1 MEGNTRMQHRISD
14 LDIYLF
20 GRGTHYTVYEKLG
33 AHLATENGTDGVY
46 FAVWAPNA
54 RSVSVVGDF
63 NGWTAG
69 RDQMQPLQ
77 ESGIFD
83 LFIPGIGAHALYKF
97 AVETKKGDILFKAD
111 PYGNQCQLR
120 PESAS
125 IVADLSSYTWQDGA
139 WMGSRG
145 TQDPKKRPLS
155 IYEVHL
161 GSWKKDE
168 SGANS
173 GFRRYRDLAPELA
186 EYVNYMGYTHVE
198 LIGIAEHPFDGSWGY
213 QVTNYYAPTSRYGSA
228 EDFMYMVDYLHNHG
242 IGVILDWVPAH
253 FPRDAYGLA
262 RFDGYAEYEHA
273 DPRQG
278 EHPDWGTYI
287 FNYQRPQVKNFL
299 IANALFW
306 LEKFHVDGLRVD
318 AVASMLYLDYGK
330 KDGQWV
336 ANKDGGN
343 INYDAIEFMKHLNSI
358 VSQRVPGAMVIA
370 EESTAFPMVSRPP
383 EEGGLGFTF
392 KWNMG
397 WMHDVLEYFK
407 ADPYM
412 RQFQHN
418 NITFSF
424 TYAFSENYV
433 LPFSH
438 DEVVHMKGSMINKM
452 PGSMEDKF
460 GNLRLA
466 YGLMMAH
473 PGKKL
478 LFMGQ
483 DFAQLREWSEER
495 SLDWY
500 LLDQEPAHRA
510 LNNYVRA
517 LLAMIRSYP
526 SLYENDCEACGF
538 EWINGA
544 DSAHNMLSFCRMST
558 DKKNCLIFHFNF
570 SPVAYPKHRIGA
582 LCKGTYR
589 QVLNSD
595 DAVFGGSGNTPA
607 QTVKAEPIPW
617 DGKEYSIEF
626 DVPPFSVSAFTFDYV
641 EPGKKTAPERKRRR
655 VKVSASAKETQTPS
669 RTRKEQETILKAFE
683 KSGKSLDEV
692 LNFLKAK

>member
-1 MEGNTRMQHRISD
+1 MEQHRISE
-14 LDIYLF
+14 LDTYLF
-20 GRGTHYTVYEKLG
+20 GRGTHYTIYEKLG
-33 AHLATENGTDGVY
+33 AHPAEENGQSGVY

-63 NGWTAG
+63 NGWAAG
-69 RDQMQPLQ
+69 QNRMQPIA

-83 LFIPGIGAHALYKF
+83 LFIPGLGAHALYKF
-97 AVETKKGDILFKAD
+97 AVETKTGDILFKAD
-111 PYGNQCQLR
+111 PYGNQSQLR
-120 PESAS
+120 PDNAS
-125 IVADLSSYTWQDGA
+125 VVANLSSYNWQDDN
-139 WMGSRG
+139 WMASRKM
-145 TQDPKKRPLS
+145 QDVKKRPMS

-168 SGANS
+168 SGANY

-198 LIGIAEHPFDGSWGY
+198 FIGIAEHPFDGSWGY
-213 QVTNYYAPTSRYGSA
+213 QVTNYYAPTARYGSA
-228 EDFMYMVDYLHNHG
+228 EDFMYLVDYLHREG

-262 RFDGYAEYEHA
+262 RFDGVAEYEHA
-273 DPRQG
+273 DPRLG

-318 AVASMLYLDYGK
+318 AVASMLYRDYGK

-336 ANKDGGN
+336 PNADGGN
-343 INYDAIEFMKHLNSI
+343 INYDAIEFLKHLNSI
-358 VSQRVPGAMVIA
+358 IGQRVPGSMMIA
-370 EESTAFPMVSRPP
+370 EESTAFPLVTRPP
-383 EEGGLGFTF
+383 EDGGLGFTF

-397 WMHDVLEYFK
+397 WMHDVLEYLK
-407 ADPYM
+407 ADPFM
-412 RQFQHN
+412 RQFVHN
-418 NITFSF
+418 NVTFSF

-452 PGSMEDKF
+452 PGSMDDKF

-483 DFAQLREWSEER
+483 DFAQQREWSEER

-500 LLDQEPAHRA
+500 LLDQEPKHRA
-510 LNNYVRA
+510 LNNYMRA
-517 LLAMIRSYP
+517 LLAMYRNYP
-526 SLYENDCEACGF
+526 ALYENDCEPCGF

-544 DSAHNMLSFCRMST
+544 DATHNMLSFCRMST
-558 DKKNCLIFHFNF
+558 DKKECLIFHFNF

-582 LCKGTYR
+582 LCKGTYH

-595 DAVFGGSGNTPA
+595 EAVFGGTGNFPS
-607 QTVKAEPIPW
+607 QVVKADPIPW

-626 DVPPFSVSAFTFDYV
+626 DVPPFSVSAFTFNYADAQKKAAPRKRKAE
-641 EPGKKTAPERKRRR
+641 EPVPAKKTSKA
-655 VKVSASAKETQTPS
+655 AKHLTD
-669 RTRKEQETILKAFE
+669 EQKAILKAIE
-683 KSGKSLDEV
+683 ESGKSVEEV
-692 LNFLKAK
+692 LKLLKQ

>member
-1 MEGNTRMQHRISD
+1 MQHRISD

-33 AHLATENGTDGVY
+33 AHPAEENGQTGVY

-63 NGWTAG
+63 NGWNAWQD
-69 RDQMQPLQ
+69 RMNLLA
-77 ESGIFD
+77 ESGIYD
-83 LFIPGIGAHALYKF
+83 LFIPGLGPHALYKF
-97 AVETKKGDILFKAD
+97 AVETQTGDILLKAD

-120 PESAS
+120 PETAS
-125 IVADLSSYTWQDGA
+125 VVADLSSYDWQDAA
-139 WMGSRG
+139 WMAGRKE
-145 TQDPKKRPLS
+145 QDPKKRPLS

-168 SGANS
+168 SGANF

-213 QVTNYYAPTSRYGSA
+213 QVTNYYASTARYGSA
-228 EDFMYMVDYLHNHG
+228 EDFMYFVDYMHSKG

-262 RFDGYAEYEHA
+262 RFDGFAEYEHA

-336 ANKDGGN
+336 ANADGGN
-343 INYDAIEFMKHLNSI
+343 INYDAIEFLKHLNSI
-358 VSQRVPGAMVIA
+358 VGQRVPGAMVIA
-370 EESTAFPMVSRPP
+370 EESTAFPLVSRAP
-383 EEGGLGFTF
+383 EDGGLGFTF

-397 WMHDVLEYFK
+397 WMHDVLEYLK
-407 ADPYM
+407 TDPFM
-412 RQFQHN
+412 RQFVHN
-418 NITFSF
+418 NVTFSF

-483 DFAQLREWSEER
+483 DFAQMREWSEER
-495 SLDWY
+495 SLDWF
-500 LLDQEPAHRA
+500 LLDNEPAHRA

-517 LLAMIRSYP
+517 LLAMYRNYP
-526 SLYENDCEACGF
+526 SLYENDCEERGF

-544 DSAHNMLSFCRMST
+544 DSTHNMISFCRMST
-558 DKKNCLIFHFNF
+558 DRRSCLLFHFNF
-570 SPVAYPKHRIGA
+570 SPVTYPNHRIGA
-582 LCKGTYR
+582 LCAGKYH

-595 DAVFGGSGNTPA
+595 DAVFGGSGSYPSR
-607 QTVKAEPIPW
+607 VVEAEPIPW
-617 DGKEYSIEF
+617 DGKAYSVAF
-626 DVPPFSVSAFTFDYV
+626 DVPPYSVSAFTFDFDLPV
-641 EPGKKTAPERKRRR
+641 KKAAPSPRKKTAKSSAPAKTARSSKRLT
-655 VKVSASAKETQTPS
+655 KQDKD
-669 RTRKEQETILKAFE
+669 TIMKAIE
-683 KSGKSLDEV
+683 ASGKSLDEIMS
-692 LNFLKAK
+692 LLKNGK

>member
-1 MEGNTRMQHRISD
+1 MEQHRISE
-14 LDIYLF
+14 LDTYLF
-20 GRGTHYTVYEKLG
+20 GRGTHYTIYEKLG
-33 AHLATENGTDGVY
+33 AHPAEENGQSGVY

-63 NGWTAG
+63 NGWAAG
-69 RDQMQPLQ
+69 QNRMQPIA

-83 LFIPGIGAHALYKF
+83 LFIPGLGAHALYKF
-97 AVETKKGDILFKAD
+97 AVETKTGDILFKAD
-111 PYGNQCQLR
+111 PYGNQSQLR
-120 PESAS
+120 PDNAS
-125 IVADLSSYTWQDGA
+125 VVANLSSYNWQDDNWIA
-139 WMGSRG
+139 SRKM
-145 TQDPKKRPLS
+145 QDVKKRPMS

-168 SGANS
+168 SGANY

-198 LIGIAEHPFDGSWGY
+198 FIGIAEHPFDGSWGY
-213 QVTNYYAPTSRYGSA
+213 QVTNYYAPTARYGSA
-228 EDFMYMVDYLHNHG
+228 EDFMYLVDYLHREG

-262 RFDGYAEYEHA
+262 RFDGVAEYEHA
-273 DPRQG
+273 DPRLG

-336 ANKDGGN
+336 PNADGGN
-343 INYDAIEFMKHLNSI
+343 INYDAIEFLKHLNSI
-358 VSQRVPGAMVIA
+358 IGQRVPGSMMIA
-370 EESTAFPMVSRPP
+370 EESTAFPLVTRPP
-383 EEGGLGFTF
+383 EDGGLGFTF

-397 WMHDVLEYFK
+397 WMHDVLEYLK
-407 ADPYM
+407 ADPFM
-412 RQFQHN
+412 RQFVHN
-418 NITFSF
+418 NVTFSF

-452 PGSMEDKF
+452 PGSMDDKF

-483 DFAQLREWSEER
+483 DFAQQREWSEER

-500 LLDQEPAHRA
+500 LLDQEPKHRA
-510 LNNYVRA
+510 LNNYMRA
-517 LLAMIRSYP
+517 LLAMYRNYP
-526 SLYENDCEACGF
+526 ALYENDCEPCGF

-544 DSAHNMLSFCRMST
+544 DATHNMLSFCRMST
-558 DKKNCLIFHFNF
+558 DKKECLIFHFNF

-582 LCKGTYR
+582 LCKGTYH

-595 DAVFGGSGNTPA
+595 EAVFGGTGNFPS
-607 QTVKAEPIPW
+607 QVVKADPIPW

-626 DVPPFSVSAFTFDYV
+626 DVPPFSVSAFTFNYADAQ
-641 EPGKKTAPERKRRR
+641 KKAAPRKRKAEEP
-655 VKVSASAKETQTPS
+655 VPAKKNGKAAKHLTD
-669 RTRKEQETILKAFE
+669 EQKAILKAIE
-683 KSGKSLDEV
+683 ESGKSVEEV
-692 LNFLKAK
+692 LKLLKK

>member
-1 MEGNTRMQHRISD
+1 MLEHRISD

-20 GRGTHYTVYEKLG
+20 GRGTHYTIYEKLG
-33 AHLATENGTDGVY
+33 AHMANENGQDGVY

-54 RSVSVVGDF
+54 RAVSVVGDF
-63 NGWTAG
+63 NGWNAG
-69 RDQMQPLQ
+69 QSRMNLLA
-77 ESGIFD
+77 ESGIYD
-83 LFIPGIGAHALYKF
+83 LFVPGIGPHALYKF
-97 AVETKKGDILFKAD
+97 AIETQRGDILLKAD
-111 PYGNQCQLR
+111 PYGNQSQLR
-120 PESAS
+120 PETAS
-125 IVADLSSYTWQDGA
+125 IVADLSSYVWQDEA
-139 WMGSRG
+139 WMASRRE
-145 TQDPKKRPLS
+145 QDPKKKPLS

-168 SGANS
+168 SGANY
-173 GFRRYRDLAPELA
+173 GFRKYRDLAPELA

-213 QVTNYYAPTSRYGSA
+213 QVTNYYAPTARYGNA
-228 EDFMYMVDYLHNHG
+228 EDFMYLVDYLHKSG

-253 FPRDAYGLA
+253 FPRDAYALA
-262 RFDGYAEYEHA
+262 RFDGFAEYEHA

-287 FNYQRPQVKNFL
+287 FNYRRPQVKNFL

-306 LEKFHVDGLRVD
+306 LEKYHVDGLRVD

-330 KDGQWV
+330 KDGEWI
-336 ANKDGGN
+336 ANEDGGN
-343 INYDAIEFMKHLNSI
+343 INYDAIEFLKHLNSI
-358 VSQRVPGAMVIA
+358 IGQRVPGAMVIA
-370 EESTAFPMVSRPP
+370 EESTAFPLVSRPP
-383 EEGGLGFTF
+383 EDGGLGFTF

-397 WMHDVLEYFK
+397 WMHDVLEYLK

-412 RQFQHN
+412 RQFVHN
-418 NITFSF
+418 NVTFSF

-495 SLDWY
+495 SLDWF
-500 LLDQEPAHRA
+500 LLDQEPQHRA

-517 LLAMIRSYP
+517 LLDMYRSYP
-526 SLYENDCEACGF
+526 SLYENDCEECGF
-538 EWINGA
+538 EWINGS
-544 DSAHNMLSFCRMST
+544 DSTHNMLSFCRISS
-558 DKKNCLIFHFNF
+558 DKKNCLLFHFNF
-570 SPVAYPKHRIGA
+570 SPVPYPNHRIGA
-582 LCKGTYR
+582 LCKGTYQ

-595 DAVFGGSGNTPA
+595 DAVFGGSGAWPA

-617 DGKEYSIEF
+617 DGKEYSVAF
-626 DVPPFSVSAFTFDYV
+626 DVPPFSVSAFSFRYV
-641 EPGKKTAPERKRRR
+641 KPAQKREKKPRLLTK
-655 VKVSASAKETQTPS
+655 KE
-669 RTRKEQETILKAFE
+669 ETILKAV
-683 KSGKSLDEV
+683 KDSGKSLDEI
-692 LNFLKAK
+692 LELLKK

>member
-1 MEGNTRMQHRISD
+1 MLQHRISD

-33 AHLATENGTDGVY
+33 AHPVSEEGQDGVY

-63 NGWTAG
+63 NGWNAG
-69 RDQMQPLQ
+69 QDRMNLLA
-77 ESGIFD
+77 ESGIYD
-83 LFIPGIGAHALYKF
+83 LFIPGLGKHALYKF
-97 AVETKKGDILFKAD
+97 AVETQKGDILFKAD
-111 PYGNQCQLR
+111 PYANQSQLR
-120 PESAS
+120 PETAS
-125 IVADLSSYTWQDGA
+125 VVADLSSYDWQDGT
-139 WMGSRG
+139 WMSSRRE
-145 TQDPKKRPLS
+145 QDPKKRPMS

-168 SGANS
+168 SGANY
-173 GFRRYRDLAPELA
+173 GFRKYRDLAPELA

-213 QVTNYYAPTSRYGSA
+213 QVTSYYAPTARYGEA
-228 EDFMYMVDYLHNHG
+228 EDFMYLVDYLHREG

-273 DPRQG
+273 DPRLG

-306 LEKFHVDGLRVD
+306 LEKYHVDGLRVD

-330 KDGQWV
+330 KDGQWIPN
-336 ANKDGGN
+336 ADGGN
-343 INYDAIEFMKHLNSI
+343 INYDAIEFLKHLNSI
-358 VSQRVPGAMVIA
+358 ISQRVPGAMVIA
-370 EESTAFPMVSRPP
+370 EESTAFPKVSRPP
-383 EEGGLGFTF
+383 EDGGLGFTF

-397 WMHDVLEYFK
+397 WMHDVLEYLK
-407 ADPYM
+407 ADPFM
-412 RQFQHN
+412 RQFVHN
-418 NITFSF
+418 NVTFSF

-517 LLAMIRSYP
+517 LLSMYRHYP
-526 SLYENDCEACGF
+526 SLFENDCEERGF

-544 DSAHNMLSFCRMST
+544 DASHNMLSFCRMST
-558 DKKNCLIFHFNF
+558 DKKQCLLFHFNF
-570 SPVAYPKHRIGA
+570 SPVAYPRHRIGA
-582 LCKGTYR
+582 LCKGTYHH
-589 QVLNSD
+589 VLNSD
-595 DAVFGGSGNTPA
+595 DAIFGGSGAYPV
-607 QTVKAEPIPW
+607 QVVKADPIPW

-626 DVPPFSVSAFTFDYV
+626 DVPPFSVSAFTFNYV
-641 EPGKKTAPERKRRR
+641 QPVKKAPAAPRK
-655 VKVSASAKETQTPS
+655 KAAKEDAPAAE
-669 RTRKEQETILKAFE
+669 TRKAAKSLSKEEAAILKAVK
-683 KSGKSLDEV
+683 KSGKSFDDIMA
-692 LNFLKAK
+692 FLKK

>member
-1 MEGNTRMQHRISD
+1 MQHRISD

-33 AHLATENGTDGVY
+33 AHPAEENGQSGVY

-63 NGWTAG
+63 NGWNAWQNRMTLLA
-69 RDQMQPLQ
+69 
-77 ESGIFD
+77 ESGIYD
-83 LFIPGIGAHALYKF
+83 LFIPGLGPHALYKF
-97 AVETKKGDILFKAD
+97 AVETQKGDILLKAD

-120 PESAS
+120 PETAS
-125 IVADLSSYTWQDGA
+125 VVADLSSYDWQDAA
-139 WMGSRG
+139 WMAGRKEL
-145 TQDPKKRPLS
+145 DPKKRPLS

-168 SGANS
+168 SGANF

-213 QVTNYYAPTSRYGSA
+213 QVTNYYAPTARYGSA
-228 EDFMYMVDYLHNHG
+228 EDFMYFVDYMHSKG

-262 RFDGYAEYEHA
+262 RFDGFAEYEHA

-318 AVASMLYLDYGK
+318 AVAAMLYLDYGK

-336 ANKDGGN
+336 ANADGGN
-343 INYDAIEFMKHLNSI
+343 INYDAIEFLKHLNSI
-358 VSQRVPGAMVIA
+358 VGQRVPGAMVIA
-370 EESTAFPMVSRPP
+370 EESTAFPLVSRAP
-383 EEGGLGFTF
+383 EDGGLGFTF

-397 WMHDVLEYFK
+397 WMHDVLEYLK
-407 ADPYM
+407 TDPFM
-412 RQFQHN
+412 RQFVHN
-418 NITFSF
+418 NVTFSF

-483 DFAQLREWSEER
+483 DFAQQREWSEER
-495 SLDWY
+495 SLDWF
-500 LLDQEPAHRA
+500 LLDNEPAHRS

-517 LLAMIRSYP
+517 LLAMYRNYP
-526 SLYENDCEACGF
+526 SLYENDCEERGF

-544 DSAHNMLSFCRMST
+544 DSTHNMISFCRLST
-558 DKKNCLIFHFNF
+558 DRRSCLLFHFNF
-570 SPVAYPKHRIGA
+570 SPVAYPNHRIGA
-582 LCKGTYR
+582 LCAGKYH

-595 DAVFGGSGNTPA
+595 DAVFGGSGSYPSK
-607 QTVKAEPIPW
+607 VVEAEPIPW
-617 DGKEYSIEF
+617 DGKAYSVAF
-626 DVPPFSVSAFTFDYV
+626 DVPPYSVSAFTFDFDLPV
-641 EPGKKTAPERKRRR
+641 QKAAAAPRKKTAKSTPPAKAAKAPKRLT
-655 VKVSASAKETQTPS
+655 KQDKDS
-669 RTRKEQETILKAFE
+669 ILKAIE
-683 KSGKSLDEV
+683 ESGKSLDEIMA
-692 LNFLKAK
+692 LLKNGK

>member
-1 MEGNTRMQHRISD
+1 MMQQRISD

-20 GRGTHYTVYEKLG
+20 GRGTHYTIYEKLG
-33 AHLATENGTDGVY
+33 AHPAAENGQDGVY

-54 RSVSVVGDF
+54 RSDF
-63 NGWTAG
+63 NGWTVG
-69 RDQMQPLQ
+69 RDRMNLLA
-77 ESGIFD
+77 ESGIYD
-83 LFIPGIGAHALYKF
+83 LFIPGLGTHALYKF
-97 AVETKKGDILFKAD
+97 AVETQKGDILLKAD
-111 PYGNQCQLR
+111 PYGNQSQLR
-120 PESAS
+120 PETAS
-125 IVADLSSYTWQDGA
+125 VVTDLSSYAWQDED
-139 WMGSRG
+139 WMASRRN
-145 TQDPKKRPLS
+145 QDIKKRPLS

-168 SGANS
+168 SGANY

-213 QVTNYYAPTSRYGSA
+213 QVTSYYAPTARYGNA
-228 EDFMYMVDYLHNHG
+228 EDFMYLVDYLHKKG

-262 RFDGYAEYEHA
+262 RFDGFAEYEHA

-336 ANKDGGN
+336 ANADGGN
-343 INYDAIEFMKHLNSI
+343 INYDAIEFLKHLNSI
-358 VSQRVPGAMVIA
+358 IGQRVPGAMVIA
-370 EESTAFPMVSRPP
+370 EESTAFPLVSRAP
-383 EEGGLGFTF
+383 EDGGLGFTF

-397 WMHDVLEYFK
+397 WMHDVLEYLK

-412 RQFQHN
+412 RQFVHDN
-418 NITFSF
+418 VTFSF

-452 PGSMEDKF
+452 PGNMEDKF

-500 LLDQEPAHRA
+500 LLDNEPAHRA

-517 LLAMIRSYP
+517 LLTMYRSYP
-526 SLYENDCEACGF
+526 SLFENDCESCGF
-538 EWINGA
+538 AWINGA
-544 DSAHNMLSFCRMST
+544 DSTHNMISFCRLST
-558 DKKNCLIFHFNF
+558 DRKKCLLFHFNF

-582 LCKGTYR
+582 LCAGTYH
-589 QVLNSD
+589 QILNSD
-595 DAVFGGSGNTPA
+595 DAVFGGSGNYPSQVVRA
-607 QTVKAEPIPW
+607 DPIPW
-617 DGKEYSIEF
+617 DGKEYSVEF
-626 DVPPFSVSAFTFDYV
+626 DVPPYSVSAFSFNMPT
-641 EPGKKTAPERKRRR
+641 EKKRASAPKQRTTTAPAGKDKKAVKHLTEKQTER
-655 VKVSASAKETQTPS
+655 
-669 RTRKEQETILKAFE
+669 IIKAVE
-683 KSGKSLDEV
+683 ESGKSVREV
-692 LNFLKAK
+692 LTLLKK

>member
-1 MEGNTRMQHRISD
+1 MEQHRISE
-14 LDIYLF
+14 LDTYLF
-20 GRGTHYTVYEKLG
+20 GRGTHYTIYEKLG
-33 AHLATENGTDGVY
+33 AHPAEENGQSGVY

-63 NGWTAG
+63 NGWAAG
-69 RDQMQPLQ
+69 QNRMQPIA

-83 LFIPGIGAHALYKF
+83 LFIPGLGAHALYKF
-97 AVETKKGDILFKAD
+97 AVETKTGDILFKAD
-111 PYGNQCQLR
+111 PYGNQSQLR
-120 PESAS
+120 PDNAS
-125 IVADLSSYTWQDGA
+125 VVANLSSYNWQDDN
-139 WMGSRG
+139 WMASRK
-145 TQDPKKRPLS
+145 TQDVKKRPMS

-168 SGANS
+168 SGANY

-198 LIGIAEHPFDGSWGY
+198 FIGIAEHPFDGSWGY
-213 QVTNYYAPTSRYGSA
+213 QVTNYYAPTARYGSA
-228 EDFMYMVDYLHNHG
+228 EDFMYLVDYLHREG

-262 RFDGYAEYEHA
+262 RFDGVAEYEHA
-273 DPRQG
+273 DPRLG

-336 ANKDGGN
+336 PNADGGN
-343 INYDAIEFMKHLNSI
+343 INYDAIEFLKHLNSI
-358 VSQRVPGAMVIA
+358 IGQRVPGSMMIA
-370 EESTAFPMVSRPP
+370 EESTAFPLVTRPP
-383 EEGGLGFTF
+383 EDGGLGFTF

-397 WMHDVLEYFK
+397 WMHDVLEYLK
-407 ADPYM
+407 ADPFM
-412 RQFQHN
+412 RQFVHN
-418 NITFSF
+418 NVTFSF

-452 PGSMEDKF
+452 PGSMDDKF

-483 DFAQLREWSEER
+483 DFAQEREWSEER

-500 LLDQEPAHRA
+500 LLDQEPKHRA
-510 LNNYVRA
+510 LNNYMRA
-517 LLAMIRSYP
+517 LLAMYRNYP
-526 SLYENDCEACGF
+526 ALFENDCEPCGF

-544 DSAHNMLSFCRMST
+544 DATHNMLSFCRMST
-558 DKKNCLIFHFNF
+558 DKKECLLFHFNF

-582 LCKGTYR
+582 LCKGTYH

-595 DAVFGGSGNTPA
+595 EAVFGGTGNFPS
-607 QTVKAEPIPW
+607 QVVKADPIPW

-626 DVPPFSVSAFTFDYV
+626 DVPPFSVSAFTFNYADAQ
-641 EPGKKTAPERKRRR
+641 KKAAPRK
-655 VKVSASAKETQTPS
+655 KAAKEATPAKKS
-669 RTRKEQETILKAFE
+669 SKAAKQLTDEQKAILKAIE
-683 KSGKSLDEV
+683 ESGKSVEEV
-692 LNFLKAK
+692 LALLKK

>member
-1 MEGNTRMQHRISD
+1 MEQHRITE
-14 LDIYLF
+14 LDTYLF
-20 GRGTHYTVYEKLG
+20 GRGTHYTIYEKLG
-33 AHLATENGTDGVY
+33 AHPAEENGQSGVY

-63 NGWTAG
+63 NGWAPG
-69 RDQMQPLQ
+69 QSRMEPIA
-77 ESGIFD
+77 ESGIYD
-83 LFIPGIGAHALYKF
+83 LFIPGLGAHALYKF
-97 AVETKKGDILFKAD
+97 AVETKTGDILFKAD
-111 PYGNQCQLR
+111 PYGNQSQLR
-120 PESAS
+120 PDNAS
-125 IVADLSSYTWQDGA
+125 VVADLSSYSWQDDA
-139 WMGSRG
+139 WMAARK
-145 TQDPKKRPLS
+145 TQDVRKRPMS

-168 SGANS
+168 SGANF

-198 LIGIAEHPFDGSWGY
+198 FIGIAEHPFDGSWGY
-213 QVTNYYAPTSRYGSA
+213 QVTNYYAPTARYGSA
-228 EDFMYMVDYLHNHG
+228 EDFMYLVDYLHREG

-262 RFDGYAEYEHA
+262 RFDGVAEYEHP
-273 DPRQG
+273 DPRLG

-336 ANKDGGN
+336 PNADGGN
-343 INYDAIEFMKHLNSI
+343 INYDAIEFLKHLNSI
-358 VSQRVPGAMVIA
+358 IGQRVPGSMMIA
-370 EESTAFPMVSRPP
+370 EESTAFPLVSRPP
-383 EEGGLGFTF
+383 EDGGLGFTF

-397 WMHDVLEYFK
+397 WMHDVLEYLK
-407 ADPYM
+407 ADPFM
-412 RQFQHN
+412 RQFVHN
-418 NITFSF
+418 NVTFSF

-452 PGSMEDKF
+452 PGSIDDKF

-483 DFAQLREWSEER
+483 DFAQEREWSEER

-500 LLDQEPAHRA
+500 LLDQEPKHRA
-510 LNNYVRA
+510 LNNYMRA
-517 LLAMIRSYP
+517 LLAMYRNYP
-526 SLYENDCEACGF
+526 ALFENDCEPCGF

-544 DSAHNMLSFCRMST
+544 DATHNMLSFCRMST
-558 DKKNCLIFHFNF
+558 DKKECLLFHFNF

-582 LCKGTYR
+582 LCKGTYH

-595 DAVFGGSGNTPA
+595 EAVFGGTGNFPS
-607 QTVKAEPIPW
+607 QVVKADPIPW

-626 DVPPFSVSAFTFDYV
+626 DVPPFSVSAFTFNYADAQ
-641 EPGKKTAPERKRRR
+641 KKAAPRK
-655 VKVSASAKETQTPS
+655 KAAKEATPAKKS
-669 RTRKEQETILKAFE
+669 SKAAKQLTDEQKAILKAIE
-683 KSGKSLDEV
+683 ESGKSVEEV
-692 LNFLKAK
+692 LALLKK

>member
-1 MEGNTRMQHRISD
+1 MQHRISD

-33 AHLATENGTDGVY
+33 AHPAEENGQSGVY

-63 NGWTAG
+63 NGWNAWQNRMTLLA
-69 RDQMQPLQ
+69 
-77 ESGIFD
+77 ESGIYD
-83 LFIPGIGAHALYKF
+83 LFIPGLGPHALYKF
-97 AVETKKGDILFKAD
+97 AVETQTGDILLKAD

-120 PESAS
+120 PETAS
-125 IVADLSSYTWQDGA
+125 VVADLSSYDWQDAA
-139 WMGSRG
+139 WMAGRKE
-145 TQDPKKRPLS
+145 QDPKKRPLS

-168 SGANS
+168 SGANF

-213 QVTNYYAPTSRYGSA
+213 QVTNYYAPTARYGSA
-228 EDFMYMVDYLHNHG
+228 EDFMYFVDYMHSKG

-262 RFDGYAEYEHA
+262 RFDGFAEYEHA

-336 ANKDGGN
+336 ANADGGN
-343 INYDAIEFMKHLNSI
+343 INYDAIEFLKHLNSI

-370 EESTAFPMVSRPP
+370 EESTAFPLVSRAP
-383 EEGGLGFTF
+383 EDGGLGFTF

-397 WMHDVLEYFK
+397 WMHDVLEYLK
-407 ADPYM
+407 TDPFM
-412 RQFQHN
+412 RQFVHN
-418 NITFSF
+418 NVTFSF

-483 DFAQLREWSEER
+483 DFAQMREWSEER
-495 SLDWY
+495 SLDWF
-500 LLDQEPAHRA
+500 LLDNEQAHRA
-510 LNNYVRA
+510 LNN
-517 LLAMIRSYP
+517 
-526 SLYENDCEACGF
+526 
-538 EWINGA
+538 
-544 DSAHNMLSFCRMST
+544 
-558 DKKNCLIFHFNF
+558 
-570 SPVAYPKHRIGA
+570 
-582 LCKGTYR
+582 
-589 QVLNSD
+589 
-595 DAVFGGSGNTPA
+595 
-607 QTVKAEPIPW
+607 
-617 DGKEYSIEF
+617 
-626 DVPPFSVSAFTFDYV
+626 
-641 EPGKKTAPERKRRR
+641 
-655 VKVSASAKETQTPS
+655 
-669 RTRKEQETILKAFE
+669 
-683 KSGKSLDEV
+683 
-692 LNFLKAK
+692 

>member
-1 MEGNTRMQHRISD
+1 MEQHRISE
-14 LDIYLF
+14 LDTYLF
-20 GRGTHYTVYEKLG
+20 GRGTHYTIYEKLG
-33 AHLATENGTDGVY
+33 AHPAEENGQSGVY

-63 NGWTAG
+63 NGWAAG
-69 RDQMQPLQ
+69 QNRMQPIA

-83 LFIPGIGAHALYKF
+83 LFIPGLGAHALYKF
-97 AVETKKGDILFKAD
+97 AVETKTGDILFKAD
-111 PYGNQCQLR
+111 PYGNQSQLR
-120 PESAS
+120 PDNAS
-125 IVADLSSYTWQDGA
+125 VVANLSSYNWQDDN
-139 WMGSRG
+139 WMASRK
-145 TQDPKKRPLS
+145 TQDVKKRPMS

-168 SGANS
+168 SGANY

-198 LIGIAEHPFDGSWGY
+198 FIGIAEHPFDGSWGY
-213 QVTNYYAPTSRYGSA
+213 QVTNYYAPTARYGSA
-228 EDFMYMVDYLHNHG
+228 EDFMYLVDYLHREG

-262 RFDGYAEYEHA
+262 RFDGVAEYEHA
-273 DPRQG
+273 DPRLG

-336 ANKDGGN
+336 PNADGGN
-343 INYDAIEFMKHLNSI
+343 INYDAIEFLKHLNSI
-358 VSQRVPGAMVIA
+358 IGQRVPGSMMIA
-370 EESTAFPMVSRPP
+370 EESTAFPLVTRPP
-383 EEGGLGFTF
+383 EDGGLGFTF

-397 WMHDVLEYFK
+397 WMHDVLEYLK
-407 ADPYM
+407 ADPFM
-412 RQFQHN
+412 RQFVHN
-418 NITFSF
+418 NVTFSF

-452 PGSMEDKF
+452 PGSMDDKF

-483 DFAQLREWSEER
+483 DFAQQREWSEER

-500 LLDQEPAHRA
+500 LLDQEPKHRA
-510 LNNYVRA
+510 LNNYMRA
-517 LLAMIRSYP
+517 LLAMYRNYP
-526 SLYENDCEACGF
+526 ALYENDCEPCGF

-544 DSAHNMLSFCRMST
+544 DATHNMLSFCRMST
-558 DKKNCLIFHFNF
+558 DKKECLIFHFNF

-582 LCKGTYR
+582 LCKGTYH

-595 DAVFGGSGNTPA
+595 EAVFGGTGNFPS
-607 QTVKAEPIPW
+607 QVVKADPIPW

-626 DVPPFSVSAFTFDYV
+626 DVPPFSVSAFTFNYADAQKKAAPRKRKAE
-641 EPGKKTAPERKRRR
+641 EPVPAKKTSKA
-655 VKVSASAKETQTPS
+655 AKHLTD
-669 RTRKEQETILKAFE
+669 EQKAILKAIE
-683 KSGKSLDEV
+683 ESGKSVEEV
-692 LNFLKAK
+692 LKLLKQ

>member
-1 MEGNTRMQHRISD
+1 MQHRISD

-33 AHLATENGTDGVY
+33 AHPAEENGQTGVY

-63 NGWTAG
+63 NGWNAWQD
-69 RDQMQPLQ
+69 RMNLLA
-77 ESGIFD
+77 ESGIYD
-83 LFIPGIGAHALYKF
+83 LFIPGLGPHALYKF
-97 AVETKKGDILFKAD
+97 AVETQTGDILLKAD

-120 PESAS
+120 PETAS
-125 IVADLSSYTWQDGA
+125 VVADLSSYDWQDAA
-139 WMGSRG
+139 WMAGRKE
-145 TQDPKKRPLS
+145 QDPKKRPLS

-168 SGANS
+168 SGANF

-213 QVTNYYAPTSRYGSA
+213 QVTNYYAPTARYGSA
-228 EDFMYMVDYLHNHG
+228 EDFMYFVDYMHSKG

-262 RFDGYAEYEHA
+262 RFDGFAEYEHA

-336 ANKDGGN
+336 ANADGGN
-343 INYDAIEFMKHLNSI
+343 INYDAIEFLKHLNSI
-358 VSQRVPGAMVIA
+358 VGQRVPGAMVIA
-370 EESTAFPMVSRPP
+370 EESTAFPLVSRAP
-383 EEGGLGFTF
+383 EDGGLGFTF

-397 WMHDVLEYFK
+397 WMHDVLEYLK
-407 ADPYM
+407 TDPFM
-412 RQFQHN
+412 RQFVHN
-418 NITFSF
+418 NVTFSF

-483 DFAQLREWSEER
+483 DFAQMREWSEER
-495 SLDWY
+495 SLDWF
-500 LLDQEPAHRA
+500 LLDNEPAHRA

-517 LLAMIRSYP
+517 LLAMYRNYP
-526 SLYENDCEACGF
+526 SLYENDCEERGF

-544 DSAHNMLSFCRMST
+544 DSTHNMISFCRMST
-558 DKKNCLIFHFNF
+558 DRRSCLLFHFNF
-570 SPVAYPKHRIGA
+570 SPVTYPNHRIGA
-582 LCKGTYR
+582 LCAGKYH

-595 DAVFGGSGNTPA
+595 DAVFGGSGSYPSR
-607 QTVKAEPIPW
+607 VVEAEPIPW
-617 DGKEYSIEF
+617 DGKAYSVAF
-626 DVPPFSVSAFTFDYV
+626 DVPPYSVSAFTFDFDLPV
-641 EPGKKTAPERKRRR
+641 KKAAASPRRKTAKSTAP
-655 VKVSASAKETQTPS
+655 AKEAKAPKRLTKQD
-669 RTRKEQETILKAFE
+669 KDTIMKAIE
-683 KSGKSLDEV
+683 ASGKSLDEIMS
-692 LNFLKAK
+692 LLKNGK

>member
-1 MEGNTRMQHRISD
+1 MEQHRISE
-14 LDIYLF
+14 LDTYLF
-20 GRGTHYTVYEKLG
+20 GRGTHYTIYEKLG
-33 AHLATENGTDGVY
+33 AHPAEENGQSGVY

-63 NGWTAG
+63 NGWAAG
-69 RDQMQPLQ
+69 QDRMQPIA

-83 LFIPGIGAHALYKF
+83 LFIPGLGAHALYKF

-111 PYGNQCQLR
+111 PYGNQSQLR
-120 PESAS
+120 PDNAS
-125 IVADLSSYTWQDGA
+125 VVADLGSYTWQDDA
-139 WMGSRG
+139 WMAARKN
-145 TQDPKKRPLS
+145 QDVKKRPMS

-168 SGANS
+168 SGANY

-198 LIGIAEHPFDGSWGY
+198 FIGIAEHPFDGSWGY
-213 QVTNYYAPTSRYGSA
+213 QVTNYYAPTARYGSA
-228 EDFMYMVDYLHNHG
+228 EDFMYLVDYLHREG

-262 RFDGYAEYEHA
+262 RFDGVAEYEHA
-273 DPRQG
+273 DPRLG

-336 ANKDGGN
+336 PNADGGN
-343 INYDAIEFMKHLNSI
+343 INYDAIEFLKHLNSI
-358 VSQRVPGAMVIA
+358 IGQRVPGSMMIA
-370 EESTAFPMVSRPP
+370 EESTAFPLVSRPP
-383 EEGGLGFTF
+383 EDGGLGFTF

-407 ADPYM
+407 ADPFM
-412 RQFQHN
+412 RQFVHN
-418 NITFSF
+418 NVTFSF

-452 PGSMEDKF
+452 PGSMDDKF

-483 DFAQLREWSEER
+483 DFAQEREWSEER

-500 LLDQEPAHRA
+500 LLDQEPKHRA
-510 LNNYVRA
+510 LNNYMRA
-517 LLAMIRSYP
+517 LLAMYRSYP
-526 SLYENDCEACGF
+526 ALYENDCEPCGF

-544 DSAHNMLSFCRMST
+544 DATHNMLSFCRMST
-558 DKKNCLIFHFNF
+558 DKKECLLFHFNF

-582 LCKGTYR
+582 LCKGTYH

-595 DAVFGGSGNTPA
+595 EAVFGGTGNFPS
-607 QTVKAEPIPW
+607 QVVKADPIPW

-626 DVPPFSVSAFTFDYV
+626 DVPPFSVSAFTFNYADAQKKAAPRKKAAGEAAPV
-641 EPGKKTAPERKRRR
+641 KKTGKA
-655 VKVSASAKETQTPS
+655 AKHLTD
-669 RTRKEQETILKAFE
+669 EQKAILKAIE
-683 KSGKSLDEV
+683 DSGKSVEEV
-692 LNFLKAK
+692 LALLKK

>member
-1 MEGNTRMQHRISD
+1 MEQHRITE
-14 LDIYLF
+14 LDTYLF
-20 GRGTHYTVYEKLG
+20 GRGTHYTIYEKLG
-33 AHLATENGTDGVY
+33 AHPAEKNGQSGVY

-63 NGWTAG
+63 NGWAAG
-69 RDQMQPLQ
+69 QNRMQPIA

-83 LFIPGIGAHALYKF
+83 LFIPGLGAHALYKF
-97 AVETKKGDILFKAD
+97 AVETKTGDILFKAD
-111 PYGNQCQLR
+111 PYGNQSQLR
-120 PESAS
+120 PDNAS
-125 IVADLSSYTWQDGA
+125 VVANLSSYNWQDDN
-139 WMGSRG
+139 WMASRK
-145 TQDPKKRPLS
+145 TQDVKKRPMS

-168 SGANS
+168 SGANY

-198 LIGIAEHPFDGSWGY
+198 FIGIAEHPFDGSWGY
-213 QVTNYYAPTSRYGSA
+213 QVTNYYAPTARYGSA
-228 EDFMYMVDYLHNHG
+228 EDFMYLVDYLHREG

-262 RFDGYAEYEHA
+262 RFDGVAEYEHA
-273 DPRQG
+273 DPRLG

-336 ANKDGGN
+336 PNADGGN
-343 INYDAIEFMKHLNSI
+343 INYDAIEFLKHLNSI
-358 VSQRVPGAMVIA
+358 IGQRVPGSMMIA
-370 EESTAFPMVSRPP
+370 EESTAFPLVTRPP
-383 EEGGLGFTF
+383 EDGGLGFTF

-397 WMHDVLEYFK
+397 WMHDVLEYLK
-407 ADPYM
+407 ADPFM
-412 RQFQHN
+412 RQFVHN
-418 NITFSF
+418 NVTFSF

-452 PGSMEDKF
+452 PGSMDDKF

-483 DFAQLREWSEER
+483 DFAQQREWSEER

-500 LLDQEPAHRA
+500 LLDQEPKHRA
-510 LNNYVRA
+510 LNNYMRA
-517 LLAMIRSYP
+517 LLAMYRNYP
-526 SLYENDCEACGF
+526 ALYENDCEPCGF

-544 DSAHNMLSFCRMST
+544 DATHNMLSFCRMST
-558 DKKNCLIFHFNF
+558 DKKECLIFHFNF

-582 LCKGTYR
+582 LCKGTYH

-595 DAVFGGSGNTPA
+595 EAVFGGTGNFPS
-607 QTVKAEPIPW
+607 QVVKADPIPW

-626 DVPPFSVSAFTFDYV
+626 DVPPFSVSAFTFNYADAQ
-641 EPGKKTAPERKRRR
+641 KKAAPRKRKAEEP
-655 VKVSASAKETQTPS
+655 VPAKKNGKAAKHLTD
-669 RTRKEQETILKAFE
+669 EQKAILKAIE
-683 KSGKSLDEV
+683 ESGKSVEEV
-692 LNFLKAK
+692 LKLLKK

>member
-1 MEGNTRMQHRISD
+1 MMQQRISD

-20 GRGTHYTVYEKLG
+20 GRGTHYTIYEKLG
-33 AHLATENGTDGVY
+33 AHPASENGQDGVY

-63 NGWTAG
+63 NGWTVG
-69 RDQMQPLQ
+69 RDRMNLLA
-77 ESGIFD
+77 ESGIYD
-83 LFIPGIGAHALYKF
+83 LFIPGLGTHALYKF
-97 AVETKKGDILFKAD
+97 AVETQKGDILLKAD
-111 PYGNQCQLR
+111 PYANQSQLR
-120 PESAS
+120 PETAS
-125 IVADLSSYTWQDGA
+125 VVTDLSSYAWEDEGWMAARKNQD
-139 WMGSRG
+139 M
-145 TQDPKKRPLS
+145 KKQPLS

-168 SGANS
+168 SGANY

-198 LIGIAEHPFDGSWGY
+198 FIGIAEHPFDGSWGY
-213 QVTNYYAPTSRYGSA
+213 QVTSYYAPTARYGEA
-228 EDFMYMVDYLHNHG
+228 EDFMYLVDYLHKKG

-262 RFDGYAEYEHA
+262 RFDGFAEYEHA

-336 ANKDGGN
+336 PNADGGN
-343 INYDAIEFMKHLNSI
+343 INYDAIEFLKHLNSI
-358 VSQRVPGAMVIA
+358 VGQRVPGAMVIA
-370 EESTAFPMVSRPP
+370 EESTAFPLVSRAP
-383 EEGGLGFTF
+383 EDGGLGFTF

-397 WMHDVLEYFK
+397 WMHDVLEYLK

-412 RQFQHN
+412 RQFVHDN
-418 NITFSF
+418 VTFSF

-452 PGSMEDKF
+452 PGNMEDKF

-495 SLDWY
+495 SLDWF
-500 LLDQEPAHRA
+500 LLDKEPAHRA

-517 LLAMIRSYP
+517 LLTMYRSYP
-526 SLYENDCEACGF
+526 SLFENDCEACGF

-544 DSAHNMLSFCRMST
+544 DSTHNMISFCRLST
-558 DKKNCLIFHFNF
+558 DKKKCLLFHFNF
-570 SPVAYPKHRIGA
+570 SPVAYPRHRIGA
-582 LCKGTYR
+582 LCGGTYH

-595 DAVFGGSGNTPA
+595 DAVFGGSGNYPS
-607 QTVKAEPIPW
+607 QVVKADPIPW
-617 DGKEYSIEF
+617 DGKEYSVEF
-626 DVPPFSVSAFTFDYV
+626 DVPPYSVSAFSFNMPT
-641 EPGKKTAPERKRRR
+641 ERKRAYAPRR
-655 VKVSASAKETQTPS
+655 KTGKAPAGEDKKIVKHLTEKQTE
-669 RTRKEQETILKAFE
+669 KLIKAVE
-683 KSGKSLDEV
+683 GSGKSLKEV
-692 LNFLKAK
+692 LAFLKE

>member
-1 MEGNTRMQHRISD
+1 MEQHRISE
-14 LDIYLF
+14 LDTYLF
-20 GRGTHYTVYEKLG
+20 GRGTHYTIYEKLG
-33 AHLATENGTDGVY
+33 AHPAEENGQSGVY

-63 NGWTAG
+63 NGWAAG
-69 RDQMQPLQ
+69 QNRMQPIA

-83 LFIPGIGAHALYKF
+83 LFIPGLGAHALYKF
-97 AVETKKGDILFKAD
+97 AVETKTGDILCKAD
-111 PYGNQCQLR
+111 PYGNQSQLR
-120 PESAS
+120 PDNAS
-125 IVADLSSYTWQDGA
+125 VVANLSSYNWQDDN
-139 WMGSRG
+139 WMASRKM
-145 TQDPKKRPLS
+145 QDVKKRPMS

-168 SGANS
+168 SGANY

-198 LIGIAEHPFDGSWGY
+198 FIGIAEHPFDGSWGY
-213 QVTNYYAPTSRYGSA
+213 QVTNYYAPTARYGSA
-228 EDFMYMVDYLHNHG
+228 EDFMYLVDYLHREG

-262 RFDGYAEYEHA
+262 RFDGVAEYEHA
-273 DPRQG
+273 DPRLG

-336 ANKDGGN
+336 PNADGGN
-343 INYDAIEFMKHLNSI
+343 INYDAIEFLKHLNSI
-358 VSQRVPGAMVIA
+358 IGQRVPGSMMIA
-370 EESTAFPMVSRPP
+370 EESTAFPLVTRPP
-383 EEGGLGFTF
+383 EDGGLGFTF

-397 WMHDVLEYFK
+397 WMHDVLEYLK
-407 ADPYM
+407 ADPFM
-412 RQFQHN
+412 RQFVHN
-418 NITFSF
+418 NVTFSF

-452 PGSMEDKF
+452 PGSMDDKF

-483 DFAQLREWSEER
+483 DFAQQREWSEER

-500 LLDQEPAHRA
+500 LLDQEPKHRA
-510 LNNYVRA
+510 LNNYMRA
-517 LLAMIRSYP
+517 LLAMYRNYP
-526 SLYENDCEACGF
+526 ALYENDCEPCGF

-544 DSAHNMLSFCRMST
+544 DATHNMLSFCRMST
-558 DKKNCLIFHFNF
+558 DKKECLIFHFNF

-582 LCKGTYR
+582 LCKGTYH

-595 DAVFGGSGNTPA
+595 EAVFGGTGNFPS
-607 QTVKAEPIPW
+607 QVVKADPIPW

-626 DVPPFSVSAFTFDYV
+626 DVPPFSVSAFTFNYADAQKKAAPRKRKAE
-641 EPGKKTAPERKRRR
+641 EPVPAKKTSKA
-655 VKVSASAKETQTPS
+655 AKHLTD
-669 RTRKEQETILKAFE
+669 EQKAILKAIE
-683 KSGKSLDEV
+683 ESGKSVEEV
-692 LNFLKAK
+692 LKLLKQ

>member
-1 MEGNTRMQHRISD
+1 MMQQRISD

-20 GRGTHYTVYEKLG
+20 GRGTHYTIYEKLG
-33 AHLATENGTDGVY
+33 AHPAAENGQEGVY

-63 NGWTAG
+63 NGWTVG
-69 RDQMQPLQ
+69 RDRMNLLA
-77 ESGIFD
+77 ESGIYD
-83 LFIPGIGAHALYKF
+83 LFIPGLGTHALYKF
-97 AVETKKGDILFKAD
+97 AVETQKGDILLKAD
-111 PYGNQCQLR
+111 PYGNQSQLR
-120 PESAS
+120 PETAS
-125 IVADLSSYTWQDGA
+125 VVTDLSSYAWQDED
-139 WMGSRG
+139 WMTSRRN
-145 TQDPKKRPLS
+145 QDMKKRPLS

-168 SGANS
+168 SGANY

-198 LIGIAEHPFDGSWGY
+198 FIGIAEHPFDGSWGY
-213 QVTNYYAPTSRYGSA
+213 QVTSYYAPTARYGDA
-228 EDFMYMVDYLHNHG
+228 EDFMYLVDYLHKKG

-262 RFDGYAEYEHA
+262 RFDGFAEYEHA

-336 ANKDGGN
+336 ANADGGN
-343 INYDAIEFMKHLNSI
+343 INYDAIEFLKHLNSI
-358 VSQRVPGAMVIA
+358 IGQRVPGAMVIA
-370 EESTAFPMVSRPP
+370 EESTAFPLVSRAP
-383 EEGGLGFTF
+383 EDGGLGFTF

-397 WMHDVLEYFK
+397 WMHDVLEYLK

-412 RQFQHN
+412 RQFVHDN
-418 NITFSF
+418 VTFSF

-452 PGSMEDKF
+452 PGNMEDKF

-500 LLDQEPAHRA
+500 LLDNEPAHRA

-517 LLAMIRSYP
+517 LLTMYRSYP
-526 SLYENDCEACGF
+526 SLFENDCEPCGF
-538 EWINGA
+538 AWINGA
-544 DSAHNMLSFCRMST
+544 DSTHNMISFCRLST
-558 DKKNCLIFHFNF
+558 DRKKCLLFHFNF

-582 LCKGTYR
+582 LCAGTYH
-589 QVLNSD
+589 QILNSD
-595 DAVFGGSGNTPA
+595 DAVFGGSGNYPSQVVRA
-607 QTVKAEPIPW
+607 DPIPW
-617 DGKEYSIEF
+617 DGKEYSVEF
-626 DVPPFSVSAFTFDYV
+626 DVPPYSVSAFSFNMPT
-641 EPGKKTAPERKRRR
+641 EKKR
-655 VKVSASAKETQTPS
+655 ASAPKQRTTKAPAGKDKKAAKHLSEKQTE
-669 RTRKEQETILKAFE
+669 RIIKAVE
-683 KSGKSLDEV
+683 ESGKSIREV
-692 LNFLKAK
+692 LALLKK

>member
-1 MEGNTRMQHRISD
+1 MEQHRISE
-14 LDIYLF
+14 LDTYLF
-20 GRGTHYTVYEKLG
+20 GRGTHYTIYEKLG
-33 AHLATENGTDGVY
+33 AHPAEENGQSGVY

-63 NGWTAG
+63 NGWAAEQN
-69 RDQMQPLQ
+69 RMQPIA

-83 LFIPGIGAHALYKF
+83 LFIPGLGAHALYKF
-97 AVETKKGDILFKAD
+97 AVETKTGDILFKAD
-111 PYGNQCQLR
+111 PYGNQSQLR
-120 PESAS
+120 PDNAS
-125 IVADLSSYTWQDGA
+125 VVANLSSYNWQDDN
-139 WMGSRG
+139 WMASRK
-145 TQDPKKRPLS
+145 TQDVKKRPMS

-168 SGANS
+168 SGANY

-198 LIGIAEHPFDGSWGY
+198 FIGIAEHPFDGSWGY
-213 QVTNYYAPTSRYGSA
+213 QVTNYYAPTARYGSA
-228 EDFMYMVDYLHNHG
+228 EDFMYLVDYLHREG

-262 RFDGYAEYEHA
+262 RFDGVAEYEHA
-273 DPRQG
+273 DPRLG

-336 ANKDGGN
+336 PNADGGN
-343 INYDAIEFMKHLNSI
+343 INYDAIEFLKHLNSI
-358 VSQRVPGAMVIA
+358 IGQRVPGSMMIA
-370 EESTAFPMVSRPP
+370 EESTAFPLVTRPP
-383 EEGGLGFTF
+383 EDGGLGFTF

-397 WMHDVLEYFK
+397 WMHDVLEYLK
-407 ADPYM
+407 ADPFM
-412 RQFQHN
+412 RQFVHN
-418 NITFSF
+418 NVTFSF

-452 PGSMEDKF
+452 PGSMDDKF

-483 DFAQLREWSEER
+483 DFAQQREWSEER

-500 LLDQEPAHRA
+500 LLDQEPKHRA
-510 LNNYVRA
+510 LNNYMRA
-517 LLAMIRSYP
+517 LLAMYRNYP
-526 SLYENDCEACGF
+526 ALYENDCEPCGF

-544 DSAHNMLSFCRMST
+544 DATHNMLSFCRMST
-558 DKKNCLIFHFNF
+558 DKKECLIFHFNF

-582 LCKGTYR
+582 LCKGTYH

-595 DAVFGGSGNTPA
+595 EAVFGGTGNFPS
-607 QTVKAEPIPW
+607 QVVKADPIPW

-626 DVPPFSVSAFTFDYV
+626 DVPPFSVSAFTFNYADAQ
-641 EPGKKTAPERKRRR
+641 KKAAPRKRKAEEP
-655 VKVSASAKETQTPS
+655 VPAKKNGKAAKHLTD
-669 RTRKEQETILKAFE
+669 EQKAILKAIE
-683 KSGKSLDEV
+683 ESGKSVEEV
-692 LNFLKAK
+692 LKLLKK

>member
-1 MEGNTRMQHRISD
+1 MEQHRISE
-14 LDIYLF
+14 LDTYLF
-20 GRGTHYTVYEKLG
+20 GRGTHYTIYEKLG
-33 AHLATENGTDGVY
+33 AHPAEENGQSGVY

-63 NGWTAG
+63 NGWTPG
-69 RDQMQPLQ
+69 QNRMQPIA

-83 LFIPGIGAHALYKF
+83 LFIPGLGAHALYKF
-97 AVETKKGDILFKAD
+97 AVETKTGDILFKAD
-111 PYGNQCQLR
+111 PYGNQSQLR
-120 PESAS
+120 PDNAS
-125 IVADLSSYTWQDGA
+125 VVANLSSYNWQDDN
-139 WMGSRG
+139 WMASRKM
-145 TQDPKKRPLS
+145 QDVKKRPMS

-168 SGANS
+168 SGANY

-198 LIGIAEHPFDGSWGY
+198 FIGIAEHPFDGSWGY
-213 QVTNYYAPTSRYGSA
+213 QVTNYYAPTARYGSA
-228 EDFMYMVDYLHNHG
+228 EDFMYLVDYLHREG

-262 RFDGYAEYEHA
+262 RFDGVAEYEHA
-273 DPRQG
+273 DPRLG

-336 ANKDGGN
+336 PNADGGN
-343 INYDAIEFMKHLNSI
+343 INYDAIEFLKHLNSI
-358 VSQRVPGAMVIA
+358 IGQRVPGSMMIA
-370 EESTAFPMVSRPP
+370 EESTAFPLVTRPP
-383 EEGGLGFTF
+383 EDGGLGFTF

-397 WMHDVLEYFK
+397 WMHDVLEYLK
-407 ADPYM
+407 ADPFM
-412 RQFQHN
+412 RQFVHN
-418 NITFSF
+418 NVTFSF

-452 PGSMEDKF
+452 PGSMDDKF

-483 DFAQLREWSEER
+483 DFAQQREWSEER

-500 LLDQEPAHRA
+500 LLDQEPKHRA
-510 LNNYVRA
+510 LNNYMRA
-517 LLAMIRSYP
+517 LLAMYRNYP
-526 SLYENDCEACGF
+526 ALYENDCEPCGF

-544 DSAHNMLSFCRMST
+544 DATHNMLSFCRMST
-558 DKKNCLIFHFNF
+558 DKKECLIFHFNF

-582 LCKGTYR
+582 LCKGTYH

-595 DAVFGGSGNTPA
+595 EAVFGGTGNFPS
-607 QTVKAEPIPW
+607 QVVKADPIPW

-626 DVPPFSVSAFTFDYV
+626 DVPPFSVSAFTFNYADAQ
-641 EPGKKTAPERKRRR
+641 KKAAPRKRKAEEP
-655 VKVSASAKETQTPS
+655 VPAKKNGKAAKHLTD
-669 RTRKEQETILKAFE
+669 EQKAILKAIE
-683 KSGKSLDEV
+683 ESGKSVEEV
-692 LNFLKAK
+692 LKLLKK

>member
-1 MEGNTRMQHRISD
+1 MMQHRISD

-33 AHLATENGTDGVY
+33 AHLATENGQSGVY

-63 NGWTAG
+63 NGWAPG
-69 RDQMQPLQ
+69 SNRMQLLA
-77 ESGIFD
+77 ESGIYD
-83 LFIPGIGAHALYKF
+83 LFIPGLGTHALYKF
-97 AVETKKGDILFKAD
+97 AVETQTGDILFKAD
-111 PYGNQCQLR
+111 PYGNQCQMR
-120 PESAS
+120 PDNAS
-125 IVADLSSYTWQDGA
+125 IVADLSSYTWQDES
-139 WMGSRG
+139 WMNARRE
-145 TQDPKKRPLS
+145 QDPKKRPLS

-173 GFRRYRDLAPELA
+173 GFRKYRDLAPELA

-213 QVTNYYAPTSRYGSA
+213 QVTNYYAPTARYGSA
-228 EDFMYMVDYLHNHG
+228 EDFMYMVDYLHKCG

-262 RFDGYAEYEHA
+262 RFDGFAEYEHA

-287 FNYQRPQVKNFL
+287 FNYKRPQVKNFL

-336 ANKDGGN
+336 ANEEGTN
-343 INYDAIEFMKHLNSI
+343 INYDAIEFLKHLNSI
-358 VSQRVPGAMVIA
+358 IGQRVPGAMVIA
-370 EESTAFPMVSRPP
+370 EESTAFPMVSRAP
-383 EEGGLGFTF
+383 EDGGLGFTF

-397 WMHDVLEYFK
+397 WMHDVLEYMK

-412 RQFQHN
+412 RQFVHN
-418 NITFSF
+418 NVTFSF

-466 YGLMMAH
+466 YGLMLAH

-495 SLDWY
+495 SLDWF

-517 LLAMIRSYP
+517 LLAMYRAYP
-526 SLYENDCEACGF
+526 SLFENDCEERGF
-538 EWINGA
+538 EWINGS
-544 DSAHNMLSFCRMST
+544 DNTHNMISFCRLST
-558 DKKNCLIFHFNF
+558 DRKKCLLFHFNF
-570 SPVAYPKHRIGA
+570 SPVAYPNHRVGTP
-582 LCKGTYR
+582 CKGSYH

-595 DAVFGGSGNTPA
+595 DAVFGGSGEYPA
-607 QTVKAEPIPW
+607 QTIKAEPIPW
-617 DGKEYSIEF
+617 DGKEYSILF
-626 DVPPFSVSAFTFDYV
+626 DVPPYSVTAFAFNYV
-641 EPGKKTAPERKRRR
+641 RPRKAPAEKAPRKL
-655 VKVSASAKETQTPS
+655 
-669 RTRKEQETILKAFE
+669 TRKEEAILKAA
-683 KSGKSLDEV
+683 KDSGKSLDEI
-692 LNFLKAK
+692 LALLMS

>member
-1 MEGNTRMQHRISD
+1 MQHRISD

-33 AHLATENGTDGVY
+33 AHPAEENGQSGVY

-63 NGWTAG
+63 NGWNAWQNRMTLLA
-69 RDQMQPLQ
+69 
-77 ESGIFD
+77 ESGIYD
-83 LFIPGIGAHALYKF
+83 LFIPGLGPHALYKF
-97 AVETKKGDILFKAD
+97 AVETQKGDILLKAD

-120 PESAS
+120 PETAS
-125 IVADLSSYTWQDGA
+125 VVADLSSYDWQDAA
-139 WMGSRG
+139 WMAGRKE
-145 TQDPKKRPLS
+145 QDPKKRPLS

-168 SGANS
+168 SGANF

-213 QVTNYYAPTSRYGSA
+213 QVTNYYAPTARYGSA
-228 EDFMYMVDYLHNHG
+228 EDFMYFVDYMHSKG

-262 RFDGYAEYEHA
+262 RFDGFAEYEHA

-330 KDGQWV
+330 KDGQWIPN
-336 ANKDGGN
+336 ADGGN
-343 INYDAIEFMKHLNSI
+343 INYDAIEFLKHLNSI
-358 VSQRVPGAMVIA
+358 IGQRVPGAMVIA
-370 EESTAFPMVSRPP
+370 EESTAFPLVSRAP
-383 EEGGLGFTF
+383 EDGGLGFTF

-397 WMHDVLEYFK
+397 WMHDILEYLK
-407 ADPYM
+407 ADPFM
-412 RQFQHN
+412 RQFVHN
-418 NITFSF
+418 NLTFSF

-495 SLDWY
+495 SLDWF
-500 LLDQEPAHRA
+500 LLDNEPAHRA

-517 LLAMIRSYP
+517 LLTMYRSYP
-526 SLYENDCEACGF
+526 ALFENDCEERGF
-538 EWINGA
+538 AWINGA
-544 DSAHNMLSFCRMST
+544 DSTHNMLSFCRISS
-558 DKKNCLIFHFNF
+558 DKKQCLLFHFNF

-582 LCKGTYR
+582 LCGGTYH

-595 DAVFGGSGNTPA
+595 DAVFGGSGNYPS
-607 QTVKAEPIPW
+607 QVVKADPIPW
-617 DGKEYSIEF
+617 DGKEFSVEF
-626 DVPPFSVSAFTFDYV
+626 DVPPFSVSAFTFNYPR
-641 EPGKKTAPERKRRR
+641 EKKKTASSPRRSTAKAANGEGGKAAKRLT
-655 VKVSASAKETQTPS
+655 KKET
-669 RTRKEQETILKAFE
+669 EEIIKAIE
-683 KSGKSLDEV
+683 DSGKTLEEV
-692 LNFLKAK
+692 LALLKK

>member
-1 MEGNTRMQHRISD
+1 MLEHRISD

-33 AHLATENGTDGVY
+33 AHPAKENDLDGVY

-69 RDQMQPLQ
+69 QNQMQLLA
-77 ESGIFD
+77 ESGIYD
-83 LFIPGIGAHALYKF
+83 LFIPGLGVNALYKF
-97 AVETKKGDILFKAD
+97 AIETQKGDILFKAD
-111 PYGNQCQLR
+111 PYANQAQLR
-120 PESAS
+120 PDTAS
-125 IVADLSSYTWQDGA
+125 VVTDISHYDWQDA
-139 WMGSRG
+139 LWMSSRKE
-145 TQDPKKRPLS
+145 QDPKKRPMS

-168 SGANS
+168 SGANF
-173 GFRRYRDLAPELA
+173 GFRKYRDLAPELA
-186 EYVNYMGYTHVE
+186 DYLNYMGYTHAE
-198 LIGIAEHPFDGSWGY
+198 FIGIAEHPFDGSWGY
-213 QVTNYYAPTSRYGSA
+213 QVTSYYAPTARYGQA
-228 EDFMYMVDYLHNHG
+228 EDFMYLVDYLHSKG

-253 FPRDAYGLA
+253 FPKDAYGLG
-262 RFDGYAEYEHA
+262 RFDGFAEYEHQ

-287 FNYQRPQVKNFL
+287 FNYRRPQVTNFL

-306 LEKFHVDGLRVD
+306 LEKYHVDGLRVD

-336 ANKDGGN
+336 ANEDGGN
-343 INYDAIEFMKHLNSI
+343 INYDAVEFMKHLNSI
-358 VSQRVPGAMVIA
+358 VGQRVPGAMVIA

-383 EEGGLGFTF
+383 EDGGLGFTF

-397 WMHDVLEYFK
+397 WMHDVLEYLK
-407 ADPYM
+407 ADPFM
-412 RQFQHN
+412 RQFVHN
-418 NITFSF
+418 NVTFSF

-466 YGLMMAH
+466 YGLMTAH
-473 PGKKL
+473 PGKML

-500 LLDQEPAHRA
+500 LLDNEPQHRA

-517 LLAMIRSYP
+517 LLAMYRNYP
-526 SLYENDCEACGF
+526 ALYELDCDPAGF

-544 DSAHNMLSFCRMST
+544 DATHNMLTFCRISS
-558 DKKNCLIFHFNF
+558 DKKKCLLFHFNF
-570 SPVAYPKHRIGA
+570 SPVPYPKHRVGA
-582 LCKGTYR
+582 LCKGTYH
-589 QVLNSD
+589 QILNSD
-595 DAVFGGSGNTPA
+595 DAIFGGSGNYPS
-607 QTVKAEPIPW
+607 QVVKADPIEW
-617 DGKEYSIEF
+617 DGKDYSIEF
-626 DVPPFSVSAFTFDYV
+626 DVPPFSVSAFTFNWTQPKKPKKK
-641 EPGKKTAPERKRRR
+641 PGKRGLSDE
-655 VKVSASAKETQTPS
+655 E
-669 RTRKEQETILKAFE
+669 ETILKAIQE
-683 KSGKSLDEV
+683 SDKSMEEILT
-692 LNFLKAK
+692 FLMM

>member
-1 MEGNTRMQHRISD
+1 MEHRITD

-20 GRGTHYTVYEKLG
+20 GRGTHYTIYEKLG
-33 AHLATENGTDGVY
+33 AHPAVENGQAGVY

-54 RSVSVVGDF
+54 RAVSVVGDF
-63 NGWTAG
+63 NGWTPG
-69 RDQMQPLQ
+69 RDPMQPLA

-83 LFIPGIGAHALYKF
+83 LFIPGLAPHALYKF
-97 AVETKKGDILFKAD
+97 AVETRSGDILLKAD
-111 PYGNQCQLR
+111 PYGNQSQLR
-120 PESAS
+120 PETAS
-125 IVADLSSYTWQDGA
+125 IVADLSAYA
-139 WMGSRG
+139 WEDEKWMAARRD
-145 TQDPKKRPLS
+145 QDPKKKPLS

-213 QVTNYYAPTSRYGSA
+213 QVTNYYAPTARYGSA
-228 EDFMYMVDYLHNHG
+228 EDFMYFVDYLHRQG
-242 IGVILDWVPAH
+242 VGVILDWVPAH

-262 RFDGYAEYEHA
+262 RFDGFAEYEHA

-287 FNYQRPQVKNFL
+287 FNYGRPQVKNFL

-330 KDGQWV
+330 KDGEWV
-336 ANKDGGN
+336 ANEDGGN
-343 INYDAIEFMKHLNSI
+343 INYDAIEFLKHLNSI

-370 EESTAFPMVSRPP
+370 EESTAFPLVSRPP
-383 EEGGLGFTF
+383 EDGGLGFTF

-397 WMHDVLEYFK
+397 WMHDVLEYMK
-407 ADPYM
+407 TDPFM
-412 RQFQHN
+412 RQFVHN

-452 PGSMEDKF
+452 PGAMEDKF

-495 SLDWY
+495 SLDWF
-500 LLDQEPAHRA
+500 LLDNEPQHRA

-517 LLAMIRSYP
+517 LLTMYRSYP
-526 SLYENDCEACGF
+526 SLYENDCEERGF

-544 DSAHNMLSFCRMST
+544 DATHNMLSFCRMST
-558 DKKNCLIFHFNF
+558 DKKKCLLFHFNF

-582 LCKGTYR
+582 LCKGTYH

-595 DAVFGGSGNTPA
+595 DAVFGGSGNWPA
-607 QTVKAEPIPW
+607 QVVKADPIPW
-617 DGKEYSIEF
+617 DGKPWSVEF
-626 DVPPFSVSAFTFDYV
+626 DVPPYSVSAFTFNYSQA
-641 EPGKKTAPERKRRR
+641 TAGGRKRTVRAKAAEKEAR
-655 VKVSASAKETQTPS
+655 VLT
-669 RTRKEQETILKAFE
+669 EQEEAILSAAAA
-683 KSGKSLDEV
+683 SGKSLEEI
-692 LNFLKAK
+692 LAFLQK

>member
-1 MEGNTRMQHRISD
+1 MEQHRITE
-14 LDIYLF
+14 LDTYLF
-20 GRGTHYTVYEKLG
+20 GRGTHYTIYEKLG
-33 AHLATENGTDGVY
+33 AHPAEENGQSGVY

-63 NGWTAG
+63 NGWAAG
-69 RDQMQPLQ
+69 QNRMEPIA
-77 ESGIFD
+77 ESGIYD
-83 LFIPGIGAHALYKF
+83 LFIPGLGAHALYKF
-97 AVETKKGDILFKAD
+97 AVETKTGDILFKAD
-111 PYGNQCQLR
+111 PYGNQSQLR
-120 PESAS
+120 PDNAS
-125 IVADLSSYTWQDGA
+125 VVADLSSYSWQDDA
-139 WMGSRG
+139 WMAARK
-145 TQDPKKRPLS
+145 TQDVRKRPMS

-168 SGANS
+168 SGANY

-198 LIGIAEHPFDGSWGY
+198 FIGIAEHPFDGSWGY
-213 QVTNYYAPTSRYGSA
+213 QVTNYYAPTARYGSA
-228 EDFMYMVDYLHNHG
+228 EDFMYLVDYLHREG

-262 RFDGYAEYEHA
+262 RFDGVAEYEHP
-273 DPRQG
+273 DPRLG

-336 ANKDGGN
+336 PNADGGN
-343 INYDAIEFMKHLNSI
+343 INYDAIEFLKHLNSI
-358 VSQRVPGAMVIA
+358 IGQRVPGSMMIA
-370 EESTAFPMVSRPP
+370 EESTAFPLVSRPP
-383 EEGGLGFTF
+383 EDGGLGFTF

-397 WMHDVLEYFK
+397 WMHDVLEYLK
-407 ADPYM
+407 ADPFM
-412 RQFQHN
+412 RQFVHN
-418 NITFSF
+418 NVTFSF

-452 PGSMEDKF
+452 PGSMDDKF

-483 DFAQLREWSEER
+483 DFAQEREWSEER

-500 LLDQEPAHRA
+500 LLDQEPKHRA
-510 LNNYVRA
+510 LNNYMRA
-517 LLAMIRSYP
+517 LLAMYRNYP
-526 SLYENDCEACGF
+526 ALFENDCEPCGF

-544 DSAHNMLSFCRMST
+544 DATHNMLSFCRMST
-558 DKKNCLIFHFNF
+558 DKKECLLFHFNF

-582 LCKGTYR
+582 LCKGTYH

-595 DAVFGGSGNTPA
+595 EAVFGGTGNFPS
-607 QTVKAEPIPW
+607 QVVKADPIPW

-626 DVPPFSVSAFTFDYV
+626 DVPPFSVSAFTFNYADAQ
-641 EPGKKTAPERKRRR
+641 KKAAPRK
-655 VKVSASAKETQTPS
+655 KAAKEATPAKKS
-669 RTRKEQETILKAFE
+669 SKAAKQLTDEQKAILKAIE
-683 KSGKSLDEV
+683 ESGKSVEEV
-692 LNFLKAK
+692 LALLKK

>member
-1 MEGNTRMQHRISD
+1 MEQHRISE
-14 LDIYLF
+14 LDTYLF
-20 GRGTHYTVYEKLG
+20 GRGTHYTIYEKLG
-33 AHLATENGTDGVY
+33 AHPAEENGQSGVY

-63 NGWTAG
+63 NGWAAG
-69 RDQMQPLQ
+69 QNRMQPIA

-83 LFIPGIGAHALYKF
+83 LFIPGLGAHALYKF
-97 AVETKKGDILFKAD
+97 AVETKTGDILFKAD
-111 PYGNQCQLR
+111 PYGNQSQLR
-120 PESAS
+120 PDNAS
-125 IVADLSSYTWQDGA
+125 VVANLSSYNWQDDN
-139 WMGSRG
+139 WMASRKM
-145 TQDPKKRPLS
+145 QDVKKRPMS

-168 SGANS
+168 SGANY

-198 LIGIAEHPFDGSWGY
+198 FIGIAEHPFDGSWGY
-213 QVTNYYAPTSRYGSA
+213 QVTNYYAPTARYGSA
-228 EDFMYMVDYLHNHG
+228 EDFMYLVDYLHREG

-262 RFDGYAEYEHA
+262 RFDGVAEYEHA
-273 DPRQG
+273 DPRLG

-336 ANKDGGN
+336 PNADGGN
-343 INYDAIEFMKHLNSI
+343 INYDAIEFLKHLNSI
-358 VSQRVPGAMVIA
+358 IGQRVPGSMMIA
-370 EESTAFPMVSRPP
+370 EESTAFPLVTRPP
-383 EEGGLGFTF
+383 EDGGLGFTF

-397 WMHDVLEYFK
+397 WMHDVLEYLK
-407 ADPYM
+407 ADPFM
-412 RQFQHN
+412 RQFVHN
-418 NITFSF
+418 NVTFSF

-452 PGSMEDKF
+452 PGSMDDKF

-483 DFAQLREWSEER
+483 DFAQQREWSEER

-500 LLDQEPAHRA
+500 LLDQEPKHRA
-510 LNNYVRA
+510 LNNYMRA
-517 LLAMIRSYP
+517 LLAMYRNYP
-526 SLYENDCEACGF
+526 ALYENDCEPCGF

-544 DSAHNMLSFCRMST
+544 DATHNMLSFCRMST
-558 DKKNCLIFHFNF
+558 DKKECLIFHFNF

-582 LCKGTYR
+582 LCKGTYH

-595 DAVFGGSGNTPA
+595 EAVFGGTGNFPS
-607 QTVKAEPIPW
+607 QVVKADPIPW

-626 DVPPFSVSAFTFDYV
+626 DVPPFSVSAFTFNYADAQKKAAPRKRKAE
-641 EPGKKTAPERKRRR
+641 EPVPAKKTSKA
-655 VKVSASAKETQTPS
+655 AKHLTD
-669 RTRKEQETILKAFE
+669 EQKAILKAIE
-683 KSGKSLDEV
+683 ESGKSVEEV
-692 LNFLKAK
+692 LKLLKQ

>member
-1 MEGNTRMQHRISD
+1 MEHRITD

-20 GRGTHYTVYEKLG
+20 GRGTHYTIYEKLG
-33 AHLATENGTDGVY
+33 AHPAAENGQTGVY

-54 RSVSVVGDF
+54 RAVSVVGDF
-63 NGWTAG
+63 NGWTPG
-69 RDQMQPLQ
+69 RDSMQPLA

-83 LFIPGIGAHALYKF
+83 LFIPGLAPHALYKF
-97 AVETKKGDILFKAD
+97 AVETKAGDILFKAD
-111 PYGNQCQLR
+111 PYGNQSQLR
-120 PESAS
+120 PETAS
-125 IVADLSSYTWQDGA
+125 IVADLSAYTWEDEK
-139 WMGSRG
+139 WMAARKD
-145 TQDPKKRPLS
+145 QDPKKKPLS

-213 QVTNYYAPTSRYGSA
+213 QVTNYYAPTARYGSA
-228 EDFMYMVDYLHNHG
+228 EDFMYFVDYLHRQG
-242 IGVILDWVPAH
+242 VGVILDWVPAH

-262 RFDGYAEYEHA
+262 RFDGFAEYEHA

-287 FNYQRPQVKNFL
+287 FNYRRPQVKNFL

-330 KDGQWV
+330 KDGEWV
-336 ANKDGGN
+336 ANEDGGN
-343 INYDAIEFMKHLNSI
+343 INYDAIEFLKHLNSI

-370 EESTAFPMVSRPP
+370 EESTAFPLVSRPP
-383 EEGGLGFTF
+383 EDGGLGFTF

-397 WMHDVLEYFK
+397 WMHDVLEYMK
-407 ADPYM
+407 TDPFM
-412 RQFQHN
+412 RQFVHN

-452 PGSMEDKF
+452 PGAMEDKF

-495 SLDWY
+495 SLDWF
-500 LLDQEPAHRA
+500 LLDNEPQHRA

-517 LLAMIRSYP
+517 LLTMYRSYP
-526 SLYENDCEACGF
+526 SLYENDCEERGF

-544 DSAHNMLSFCRMST
+544 DATHNMLSFCRMST
-558 DKKNCLIFHFNF
+558 DKKKCLLFHFNF

-582 LCKGTYR
+582 LCKGTYH

-595 DAVFGGSGNTPA
+595 DAVFGGSGNWPA
-607 QTVKAEPIPW
+607 QVVKADPIPW
-617 DGKEYSIEF
+617 DGKPYSVEF
-626 DVPPFSVSAFTFDYV
+626 DVPPYSVSAFTFNYTQ
-641 EPGKKTAPERKRRR
+641 PTAGGRKRTVKAKAAEREAR
-655 VKVSASAKETQTPS
+655 VLT
-669 RTRKEQETILKAFE
+669 EQEEAILSAAAE
-683 KSGKSLDEV
+683 SGKTFEEILA
-692 LNFLKAK
+692 LLQK

>member
-1 MEGNTRMQHRISD
+1 MEQHRISE
-14 LDIYLF
+14 LDTYLF
-20 GRGTHYTVYEKLG
+20 GRGTHYTIYEKLG
-33 AHLATENGTDGVY
+33 AHPAEENGQSGVY

-63 NGWTAG
+63 NGWAAG
-69 RDQMQPLQ
+69 QNRMQPIA

-83 LFIPGIGAHALYKF
+83 LFIPGLGAHALYKF
-97 AVETKKGDILFKAD
+97 AVETKTGDILFKAD
-111 PYGNQCQLR
+111 PYGNQSQLR
-120 PESAS
+120 PDNAS
-125 IVADLSSYTWQDGA
+125 VVANLSSYNWQDDN
-139 WMGSRG
+139 WMASRK
-145 TQDPKKRPLS
+145 TQDVKKRPMS

-168 SGANS
+168 SGANY

-198 LIGIAEHPFDGSWGY
+198 FIGIAEHPFDGSWGY
-213 QVTNYYAPTSRYGSA
+213 QVTNYYAPTARYGSA
-228 EDFMYMVDYLHNHG
+228 EDFMYLVDYLHREG

-262 RFDGYAEYEHA
+262 RFDGVAEYEHA
-273 DPRQG
+273 DPRLG

-336 ANKDGGN
+336 PNADGGN
-343 INYDAIEFMKHLNSI
+343 INYDAIEFLKHLNSI
-358 VSQRVPGAMVIA
+358 IGQRVPGSMMIA
-370 EESTAFPMVSRPP
+370 EESTAFPLVTRPP
-383 EEGGLGFTF
+383 EDGGLGFTF

-397 WMHDVLEYFK
+397 WMHDVLEYLK
-407 ADPYM
+407 ADPFM
-412 RQFQHN
+412 RQFVHN
-418 NITFSF
+418 NVTFSF

-452 PGSMEDKF
+452 PGSMDDKF

-483 DFAQLREWSEER
+483 DFAQQREWSEER

-500 LLDQEPAHRA
+500 LLDQEPKHRA
-510 LNNYVRA
+510 LNNYMRA
-517 LLAMIRSYP
+517 LLAMYRNYP
-526 SLYENDCEACGF
+526 ALYENDCEPCGF

-544 DSAHNMLSFCRMST
+544 DATHNMLSFCRMST
-558 DKKNCLIFHFNF
+558 DKKECLIFHFNF

-582 LCKGTYR
+582 LCKGTYH

-595 DAVFGGSGNTPA
+595 EAVFGGTGNFPS
-607 QTVKAEPIPW
+607 QVVKADPIPW

-626 DVPPFSVSAFTFDYV
+626 DVPPFSVSAFTFNYADAQ
-641 EPGKKTAPERKRRR
+641 KKAAPRKRKAEEP
-655 VKVSASAKETQTPS
+655 VPAKKNGKAAKHLTD
-669 RTRKEQETILKAFE
+669 EQKAILKAIE
-683 KSGKSLDEV
+683 ESGKSVEEV
-692 LNFLKAK
+692 LKLLKQ

>member
-1 MEGNTRMQHRISD
+1 MEQHRISE
-14 LDIYLF
+14 LDTYLF
-20 GRGTHYTVYEKLG
+20 GRGTHYTIYEKLG
-33 AHLATENGTDGVY
+33 AHPAEENGQSGVY

-63 NGWTAG
+63 NGWAAG
-69 RDQMQPLQ
+69 QNRMQPIA

-83 LFIPGIGAHALYKF
+83 LFIPGLGAHALYKF
-97 AVETKKGDILFKAD
+97 AVETKTGDILFKAD
-111 PYGNQCQLR
+111 PYGNQSQLR
-120 PESAS
+120 PDNAS
-125 IVADLSSYTWQDGA
+125 VVANLSSYNWQDDN
-139 WMGSRG
+139 WMASRK
-145 TQDPKKRPLS
+145 TQDVKKRPMS

-168 SGANS
+168 SGANY
-173 GFRRYRDLAPELA
+173 GFRRYRDLVPELA

-198 LIGIAEHPFDGSWGY
+198 FIGIAEHPFDGSWGY
-213 QVTNYYAPTSRYGSA
+213 QVTNYYAPTARYGSA
-228 EDFMYMVDYLHNHG
+228 EDFMYLVDYLHREG

-262 RFDGYAEYEHA
+262 RFDGLAEYEHA
-273 DPRQG
+273 DPRLG

-336 ANKDGGN
+336 PNADGGN
-343 INYDAIEFMKHLNSI
+343 INYDAIEFLKHLNSI
-358 VSQRVPGAMVIA
+358 IGQRVPGSMMIA
-370 EESTAFPMVSRPP
+370 EESTAFPLVTRPP
-383 EEGGLGFTF
+383 EDGGLGFTF

-397 WMHDVLEYFK
+397 WMHDVLEYLK
-407 ADPYM
+407 ADPFM
-412 RQFQHN
+412 RQFVHN
-418 NITFSF
+418 NVTFSF

-452 PGSMEDKF
+452 PGSMDDKF

-483 DFAQLREWSEER
+483 DFAQQREWSEER

-500 LLDQEPAHRA
+500 LLDQEPKHRA
-510 LNNYVRA
+510 LNNYMRA
-517 LLAMIRSYP
+517 LLAMYRNYP
-526 SLYENDCEACGF
+526 ALYENDCEPCGF

-544 DSAHNMLSFCRMST
+544 DATHNMLSFCRMST
-558 DKKNCLIFHFNF
+558 DKKECLIFHFNF

-582 LCKGTYR
+582 LCKGTYH

-595 DAVFGGSGNTPA
+595 EAVFGGTGNFPS
-607 QTVKAEPIPW
+607 QVVKADPIPW

-626 DVPPFSVSAFTFDYV
+626 DVPPFSVSAFTFNYADAQ
-641 EPGKKTAPERKRRR
+641 KKAAPRKRKAEEP
-655 VKVSASAKETQTPS
+655 VPAKKNGKAAKHLTD
-669 RTRKEQETILKAFE
+669 EQKAILKAIE
-683 KSGKSLDEV
+683 ESGKSVEEV
-692 LNFLKAK
+692 LKLLKK

>member
-1 MEGNTRMQHRISD
+1 MQHRISD

-20 GRGTHYTVYEKLG
+20 GRGTHYTIYEKLG
-33 AHLATENGTDGVY
+33 AHRASENGQDGVY

-63 NGWTAG
+63 NGWQAG
-69 RDQMQPLQ
+69 RDRMSLLAD
-77 ESGIFD
+77 SGIYD
-83 LFIPGIGAHALYKF
+83 LFIPGLGTHALYKF
-97 AVETKKGDILFKAD
+97 AVETQKGDILFKAD
-111 PYGNQCQLR
+111 PYGNQSQLR
-120 PESAS
+120 PETAS
-125 IVADLSSYTWQDGA
+125 IVTDLSNYTWKDEA
-139 WMGSRG
+139 WMSSRRD
-145 TQDPKKRPLS
+145 QDPKKRPMS

-168 SGANS
+168 SGANC
-173 GFRRYRDLAPELA
+173 GFRKYRDLAPELA

-198 LIGIAEHPFDGSWGY
+198 LMGIAEHPFDGSWGY
-213 QVTNYYAPTSRYGSA
+213 QVTNYYAPTARYGNA
-228 EDFMYMVDYLHNHG
+228 EDFMYLVDYLHERG

-262 RFDGYAEYEHA
+262 RFDGFAEYEHA

-287 FNYQRPQVKNFL
+287 FNYRRPQVKNFL

-330 KDGQWV
+330 KDGEWI
-336 ANKDGGN
+336 ANDEGTN
-343 INYDAIEFMKHLNSI
+343 INFDAIEFLKHLNSI
-358 VSQRVPGAMVIA
+358 VGQRVPGAMVIA
-370 EESTAFPMVSRPP
+370 EESTAFPLVSRPP
-383 EEGGLGFTF
+383 EDGGLGFTF

-397 WMHDVLEYFK
+397 WMHDVLEYMK

-412 RQFQHN
+412 RQFVHN
-418 NITFSF
+418 NVTFSF

-517 LLAMIRSYP
+517 LLNMYRDYP
-526 SLYENDCEACGF
+526 SLFETDCDASGF
-538 EWINGA
+538 EWINGS
-544 DSAHNMLSFCRMST
+544 DNTHNMLSFCRISS
-558 DKKNCLIFHFNF
+558 DRKNCLLFHFNF
-570 SPVAYPKHRIGA
+570 SPVAYPNHRIGA
-582 LCKGTYR
+582 LCKGNYK

-595 DAVFGGSGNTPA
+595 DALFGGSGNYPA
-607 QTVKAEPIPW
+607 QTIKAEPIPW
-617 DGKEYSIEF
+617 DGKEYSVAF
-626 DVPPFSVSAFTFDYV
+626 DVPPYSVSAFAFKYV
-641 EPGKKTAPERKRRR
+641 HPAKKAEKEPRKL
-655 VKVSASAKETQTPS
+655 
-669 RTRKEQETILKAFE
+669 TRQEAALLKAVKE
-683 KSGKSLDEV
+683 SGKSFDEV
-692 LNFLKAK
+692 MEFLKK

>member
-1 MEGNTRMQHRISD
+1 MEQHRISE
-14 LDIYLF
+14 LDTYLF
-20 GRGTHYTVYEKLG
+20 GRGTHYTIYEKLG
-33 AHLATENGTDGVY
+33 AHPAEENGQSGVY

-63 NGWTAG
+63 NGWAAG
-69 RDQMQPLQ
+69 QNRMQPIA

-83 LFIPGIGAHALYKF
+83 LFIPGLGAHALYKF
-97 AVETKKGDILFKAD
+97 AVETKTGDILFKAD
-111 PYGNQCQLR
+111 PYGNQSQLR
-120 PESAS
+120 PDNAS
-125 IVADLSSYTWQDGA
+125 VVANLSSYNWQDDN
-139 WMGSRG
+139 WMASRKM
-145 TQDPKKRPLS
+145 QDVKKRPMS

-168 SGANS
+168 SGANY

-198 LIGIAEHPFDGSWGY
+198 FIGIAEHPFDGSWGY
-213 QVTNYYAPTSRYGSA
+213 QVTNYYAPTARYGSA
-228 EDFMYMVDYLHNHG
+228 EDFMYLVDYLHREG

-262 RFDGYAEYEHA
+262 RFDGVAEYEHP
-273 DPRQG
+273 DPRLG

-336 ANKDGGN
+336 PNADGGN
-343 INYDAIEFMKHLNSI
+343 INYDAIEFLKHLNSI
-358 VSQRVPGAMVIA
+358 IGQRVPGSMMIA
-370 EESTAFPMVSRPP
+370 EESTAFPLVTRPP
-383 EEGGLGFTF
+383 EDGGLGFTF

-397 WMHDVLEYFK
+397 WMHDVLEYLK
-407 ADPYM
+407 ADPFM
-412 RQFQHN
+412 RQFVHN
-418 NITFSF
+418 NVTFSF

-452 PGSMEDKF
+452 PGSMDDKF

-483 DFAQLREWSEER
+483 DFAQQREWSEER

-500 LLDQEPAHRA
+500 LLDQEPKHRA
-510 LNNYVRA
+510 LNNYMRA
-517 LLAMIRSYP
+517 LLAMYRNYP
-526 SLYENDCEACGF
+526 ALYENDCEPCGF

-544 DSAHNMLSFCRMST
+544 DATHNMLSFCRMST
-558 DKKNCLIFHFNF
+558 DKKECLIFHFNF

-582 LCKGTYR
+582 LCKGTYH

-595 DAVFGGSGNTPA
+595 EAVFGGTGNFPS
-607 QTVKAEPIPW
+607 QVVKADPIPW

-626 DVPPFSVSAFTFDYV
+626 DVPPFSVSAFTFNYADAQ
-641 EPGKKTAPERKRRR
+641 KKAAPRKRKAEEP
-655 VKVSASAKETQTPS
+655 VPAKKNGKAAKHLTD
-669 RTRKEQETILKAFE
+669 EQKAILKAIE
-683 KSGKSLDEV
+683 ESGKSVEEV
-692 LNFLKAK
+692 LKLLKK

>member
-1 MEGNTRMQHRISD
+1 MQHRISD

-20 GRGTHYTVYEKLG
+20 GRGTHYTIYEKLG
-33 AHLATENGTDGVY
+33 AHCASENGQDGVY

-63 NGWTAG
+63 NGWQAG
-69 RDQMQPLQ
+69 RDRMNLLAD
-77 ESGIFD
+77 SGIYD
-83 LFIPGIGAHALYKF
+83 LFIPGLGTHALYKF
-97 AVETKKGDILFKAD
+97 AIETQKGDILLKAD
-111 PYGNQCQLR
+111 PYGNQSQLR
-120 PESAS
+120 PETAS
-125 IVADLSSYTWQDGA
+125 IVADLSSYVWEDA
-139 WMGSRG
+139 SWMSSRRE
-145 TQDPKKRPLS
+145 QDPKKRPMS

-168 SGANS
+168 SGANF
-173 GFRRYRDLAPELA
+173 GFRKYRDLAPELA

-213 QVTNYYAPTSRYGSA
+213 QVTNYYAPTARYGSA
-228 EDFMYMVDYLHNHG
+228 EDFMYLVDYLHKSG

-253 FPRDAYGLA
+253 FPRDAHGLA
-262 RFDGYAEYEHA
+262 RFDGFAEYEHA

-287 FNYQRPQVKNFL
+287 FNYKRPQVKNFL

-330 KDGQWV
+330 KDGEWV
-336 ANKDGGN
+336 ANEEGTN
-343 INYDAIEFMKHLNSI
+343 INFDAIEFLKHLNSI
-358 VSQRVPGAMVIA
+358 IGQRVPGAMVIA
-370 EESTAFPMVSRPP
+370 EESTAFPLVSRAP
-383 EEGGLGFTF
+383 EDGGLGFTF

-397 WMHDVLEYFK
+397 WMHDVLEYMK

-412 RQFQHN
+412 RQFVHN
-418 NITFSF
+418 NVTFSF

-460 GNLRLA
+460 GNLRLV

-495 SLDWY
+495 SLDWF

-517 LLAMIRSYP
+517 LLAMYRDYP
-526 SLYENDCEACGF
+526 SLFENDCEECGF
-538 EWINGA
+538 EWINGS
-544 DSAHNMLSFCRMST
+544 DNTHNMISFCRISS
-558 DKKNCLIFHFNF
+558 DRKNCLLFHFNF
-570 SPVAYPKHRIGA
+570 SPVAYPNHRIGA
-582 LCKGTYR
+582 LCKGNYK

-595 DAVFGGSGNTPA
+595 DAAFGGSGNYPA
-607 QTVKAEPIPW
+607 QTIKAEPIPW
-617 DGKEYSIEF
+617 DGKEYSVAF
-626 DVPPFSVSAFTFDYV
+626 DVPPYSVSAFAFKYIRPAKKAEK
-641 EPGKKTAPERKRRR
+641 EPKRLT
-655 VKVSASAKETQTPS
+655 KQESA
-669 RTRKEQETILKAFE
+669 ILKAVKE
-683 KSGKSLDEV
+683 SGKSFDEV
-692 LNFLKAK
+692 MEFLKK

>member
-1 MEGNTRMQHRISD
+1 MEQHRISE
-14 LDIYLF
+14 LDTYLF
-20 GRGTHYTVYEKLG
+20 GRGTHYTIYEKLG
-33 AHLATENGTDGVY
+33 AHPAEENGQSGVY

-63 NGWTAG
+63 NGWAAG
-69 RDQMQPLQ
+69 QNRMQPIA

-83 LFIPGIGAHALYKF
+83 LFIPGLGAHALYKF
-97 AVETKKGDILFKAD
+97 AVETKTGDILFKAD
-111 PYGNQCQLR
+111 PYGNQSQLR
-120 PESAS
+120 PDNAS
-125 IVADLSSYTWQDGA
+125 VVANLSSYNWQDDN
-139 WMGSRG
+139 WMASRKM
-145 TQDPKKRPLS
+145 QDVKKRPMS

-168 SGANS
+168 SGANY
-173 GFRRYRDLAPELA
+173 GFRRYRDLVPELA

-198 LIGIAEHPFDGSWGY
+198 FIGIAEHPFDGSWGY
-213 QVTNYYAPTSRYGSA
+213 QVTNYYAPTARYGSA
-228 EDFMYMVDYLHNHG
+228 EDFMYLVDYLHREG

-262 RFDGYAEYEHA
+262 RFDGVAEYEHA
-273 DPRQG
+273 DPRLG

-336 ANKDGGN
+336 PNADGGN
-343 INYDAIEFMKHLNSI
+343 INYDAIEFLKHLNSI
-358 VSQRVPGAMVIA
+358 IGQRVPGSMMIA
-370 EESTAFPMVSRPP
+370 EESTAFPLVTRPP
-383 EEGGLGFTF
+383 EDGGLGFTF

-397 WMHDVLEYFK
+397 WMHDVLEYLK
-407 ADPYM
+407 ADPFM
-412 RQFQHN
+412 RQFVHN
-418 NITFSF
+418 NVTFSF

-452 PGSMEDKF
+452 PGSMDDKF

-483 DFAQLREWSEER
+483 DFAQQREWSEER

-500 LLDQEPAHRA
+500 LLDQEPKHRA
-510 LNNYVRA
+510 LNNYMRA
-517 LLAMIRSYP
+517 LLAMYRNYP
-526 SLYENDCEACGF
+526 ALYENDCEPCGF

-544 DSAHNMLSFCRMST
+544 DATHNMLSFCRMST
-558 DKKNCLIFHFNF
+558 DKKECLIFHFNF

-582 LCKGTYR
+582 LCKGTYH

-595 DAVFGGSGNTPA
+595 EAVFGGTGNFPS
-607 QTVKAEPIPW
+607 QVVKADPIPW

-626 DVPPFSVSAFTFDYV
+626 DVPPFSVSAFTFNYADAQ
-641 EPGKKTAPERKRRR
+641 KKAAPRKRKAEEP
-655 VKVSASAKETQTPS
+655 VPAKKNGKAAKHLTD
-669 RTRKEQETILKAFE
+669 EQKAILKAIE
-683 KSGKSLDEV
+683 ESGKSVEEV
-692 LNFLKAK
+692 LKLLKK